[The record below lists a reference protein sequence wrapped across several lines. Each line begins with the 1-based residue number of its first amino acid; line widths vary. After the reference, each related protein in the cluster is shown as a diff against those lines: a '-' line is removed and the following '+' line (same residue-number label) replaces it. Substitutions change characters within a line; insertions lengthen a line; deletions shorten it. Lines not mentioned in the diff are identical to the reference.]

1 MKKIFL
7 LPMIVVAVL
16 AACTQVPTV
25 KPLDE
30 NAAKAELMKTMDS
43 IDLAFKNKNL
53 DAFMAFFD
61 EKCMFY
67 GTDPAEKWDKKTFQ
81 AEMQKMFADSLFVP
95 ESTIRNREIYFLDNG
110 TAIAVA
116 HFNPGYSKNIQ
127 VRNTSHFMLKGD
139 KWICDFTS
147 YGLIPLNKDLE
158 KINQLVK

>member
-16 AACTQVPTV
+16 AACTQVPTA

-67 GTDPAEKWDKKTFQ
+67 GTDPAEKWDNKTFQ
-81 AEMQKMFADSLFVP
+81 AEMQKMMVDTLISLNP
-95 ESTIRNREIYFLDNG
+95 ANKNTEIFILDDG
-110 TAIAVA
+110 TAMTVEQ
-116 HFNPGYSKNIQ
+116 FNPYWSKKVL
-127 VRNTSHFMLKGD
+127 VRNTSHFMRKGN
-139 KWICDFTS
+139 KWICDFAS
-147 YGLIPLNKDLE
+147 YGLIPLNKDIE